1 MLDSGT
7 ERGYTNETIGNAVW
21 KGQDPWRI
29 EGKLKLGKKKNLLH
43 SKLVNK
49 LE

>member
-29 EGKLKLGKKKNLLH
+29 EGKLKLGKKNPTASFKIG
-43 SKLVNK
+43 
-49 LE
+49 E